1 MSNIYLFIIN
11 SKKSGSVR
19 HTNHIWT
26 MTVYTDNNWE
36 QKKQNWNKFACS
48 SNWWTEL
55 FLTEKLNFGLRGGSP
70 FAQKCYVKSTPI
82 Y

>member
-36 QKKQNWNKFACS
+36 QKKNRIETSLHVRQIGEPNYFWPKNLILDSGVDHLLLK
-48 SNWWTEL
+48 NVT
-55 FLTEKLNFGLRGGSP
+55 
-70 FAQKCYVKSTPI
+70 
-82 Y
+82 

>member
-36 QKKQNWNKFACS
+36 QKK
-48 SNWWTEL
+48 TEL
-55 FLTEKLNFGLRGGSP
+55 KQVCMFVKLVNRIIFDR
-70 FAQKCYVKSTPI
+70 KT
-82 Y
+82 